1 MYTMSNRTKSSLFQ
15 GMAALLAQIRVQQ
28 KCIEELRGELAF
40 ISFAAEHGDA
50 TAVACRE
57 ELLSQMAA
65 IEARL
70 KTLKAALEEGESQAA
85 QTRRRAPNAL
95 RRAHD

>member
-1 MYTMSNRTKSSLFQ
+1 MSNRTKSSLFQ
-15 GMAALLAQIRVQQ
+15 GMAALLAQVRVQQ

-57 ELLSQMAA
+57 ELLSQIAT

-70 KTLKAALEEGESQAA
+70 KTLKAALEEGENQAA
-85 QTRRRAPNAL
+85 GARRRAPKTL
-95 RRAHD
+95 PRAHE